1 MESLQRLKSIIDTLR
16 SPGGCPW
23 DLEQTPESLRPFLLE
38 EAHEV
43 AQAIEEGDS
52 EHICEELG
60 DLLMNIFLQA
70 RIGEEENTFSL
81 NDVAENISDKLIRRH
96 PHVFGDADAADPEAV
111 RRQWEEIKQEEKG
124 ETETARNTIRPL
136 PASLPALCRADRVGQ
151 MVAKVGFDWP
161 DSTGAME
168 KVKEELDELHEAVA
182 KGVPEEIEHEIGDIL
197 FAVSSVARKVGV
209 DPEVALSRSLSR
221 FEDRFKVVDQKL
233 GERETAP
240 LDQLEEWY
248 LEGKKIQNRN
258 QE

>member
-111 RRQWEEIKQEEKG
+111 RR
-124 ETETARNTIRPL
+124 
-136 PASLPALCRADRVGQ
+136 
-151 MVAKVGFDWP
+151 
-161 DSTGAME
+161 
-168 KVKEELDELHEAVA
+168 
-182 KGVPEEIEHEIGDIL
+182 
-197 FAVSSVARKVGV
+197 
-209 DPEVALSRSLSR
+209 
-221 FEDRFKVVDQKL
+221 
-233 GERETAP
+233 
-240 LDQLEEWY
+240 
-248 LEGKKIQNRN
+248 
-258 QE
+258 

>member
-124 ETETARNTIRPL
+124 ETETARNTGRL
-136 PASLPALCRADRVGQ
+136 R
-151 MVAKVGFDWP
+151 
-161 DSTGAME
+161 
-168 KVKEELDELHEAVA
+168 
-182 KGVPEEIEHEIGDIL
+182 
-197 FAVSSVARKVGV
+197 
-209 DPEVALSRSLSR
+209 
-221 FEDRFKVVDQKL
+221 
-233 GERETAP
+233 
-240 LDQLEEWY
+240 
-248 LEGKKIQNRN
+248 
-258 QE
+258 

>member
-111 RRQWEEIKQEEKG
+111 RRQWEEIKQ
-124 ETETARNTIRPL
+124 PL

-221 FEDRFKVVDQKL
+221 FEERFKVVDQKL
-233 GERETAP
+233 GERESAP

-248 LEGKKIQNRN
+248 LEGKEIQNRN